1 MPFLEVDMMA
11 LEAVNSQNAG
21 ADEKPL
27 ATEITQSNAG
37 TTDHPDAKN
46 SKRELLYAFIVVFFG
61 ITAVS
66 LSQQNAISL
75 IPLKNLLKNELN
87 ADRAA
92 TAGFFFWLGLAW
104 YFKPFFGI
112 FTDAFPF
119 FGTRRKSYVVTG
131 AILSVAGFIALIYTP
146 HRYADLLAMCIAI
159 NVFMVITST
168 AVGGFMTEKAQ
179 SFKASGRF
187 ASVFQV
193 AYQTAGVVGGPLG
206 GILATVAFGWTNAAS
221 AAIMFLPIPAAIFFL
236 KEKHIHIDSEK
247 LLGDAGTQLKKIVKA
262 KTMWAAAGFSF
273 LFYFAPGIQTA
284 LFYRQQDVLHMSTKQ
299 QGLMMFLN
307 GFFAILTAI
316 IYGGYAAKRW
326 NLRRLL
332 IWCIVAGAVSQMGYA
347 FYNSMNQ
354 AYIIEIIWGLG
365 WAAADMALSDLYMRA
380 TPAGSEALGFSLM
393 VSVRNL
399 SLFGADWLGA
409 KAMES
414 YHIHFS
420 TMAIA
425 NGLISLIAVPFVF
438 LLPGFIVDQRDSRT
452 EAESAPSTV
461 W

>member
-1 MPFLEVDMMA
+1 M
-11 LEAVNSQNAG
+11 
-21 ADEKPL
+21 
-27 ATEITQSNAG
+27 ATEISQPDAG
-37 TTDHPDAKN
+37 TPGRQDTKE

-61 ITAVS
+61 ITAVT
-66 LSQQNAISL
+66 LSQQNAIGL
-75 IPLKNLLKNELN
+75 IPLKNLLKNELHE
-87 ADRAA
+87 DRAA

-119 FGTRRKSYVVTG
+119 FGTRRKSYIVTG
-131 AILSVAGFIALIYTP
+131 AILSVASFIVLIYTP
-146 HRYADLLAMCIAI
+146 HRYASLLAMCIAI

-187 ASVFQV
+187 ASVFQI

-206 GILATVAFGWTNAAS
+206 GMLAAMAFGWTSAAS

-236 KEKHIHIDSEK
+236 KEKRINIDSQQR
-247 LLGDAGTQLKKIVKA
+247 LGDARKQLAKIAKA

-273 LFYFAPGIQTA
+273 FFYFAPGISTA

-299 QGLMMFLN
+299 QGVMLFLN
-307 GFFAILTAI
+307 GIFAILTAI
-316 IYGGYAAKRW
+316 VYGSYAAKRW
-326 NLRRLL
+326 NLRKLL
-332 IWCIVAGAVSQMGYA
+332 VWCIVGGAVAQMGYA
-347 FYNSMNQ
+347 FYNSMDQ
-354 AYIIEIIWGLG
+354 AYIIESLWGLG
-365 WAAADMALSDLYMRA
+365 WASADMALTDLYMRA

-399 SLFGADWLGA
+399 SIFGADWLGS
-409 KAMES
+409 KAMDA

-438 LLPGFIVDQRDSRT
+438 LLPGFIVDRRDSQEET
-452 EAESAPSTV
+452 EAIPLSAGRVPLEE
-461 W
+461 

>member
-1 MPFLEVDMMA
+1 
-11 LEAVNSQNAG
+11 
-21 ADEKPL
+21 L
-27 ATEITQSNAG
+27 ATETKNNVG
-37 TTDHPDAKN
+37 PTDRPDAKN
-46 SKRELLYAFIVVFFG
+46 SQRELLYAFIVVFFG
-61 ITAVS
+61 ITAVT

-75 IPLKNLLKNELN
+75 IPLKNLLKNELHE
-87 ADRAA
+87 DRAA
-92 TAGFFFWLGLAW
+92 TAAFFFWLGLAW
-104 YFKPFFGI
+104 YLKPFFGI

-119 FGTRRKSYVVTG
+119 FGTRRKSYIVTG
-131 AILSVAGFIALIYTP
+131 ALLSVATFIALIFTP
-146 HRYADLLAMCIAI
+146 HRYVPLLAMCVAV

-168 AVGGFMTEKAQ
+168 AVGGFMTETAQ

-193 AYQTAGVVGGPLG
+193 AYQTAGVAGIPLG
-206 GILATVAFGWTNAAS
+206 GFLAAQAFGWTNAAS

-236 KEKHIHIDSEK
+236 KEKRINVDRKK
-247 LLGDAGTQLKKIVKA
+247 LLGDAGKQLTRIVKA

-284 LFYRQQDVLHMSTKQ
+284 LFYRQQDVLHMSTRQ
-299 QGLMMFLN
+299 QGLMGFLN
-307 GFFAILTAI
+307 GIFGMLTAL

-326 NLRRLL
+326 NLRKLL
-332 IWCIVAGAVSQMGYA
+332 LWCIVAGAVAQMGYA
-347 FYNSMNQ
+347 FYNSMPQ
-354 AYIIEIIWGLG
+354 AYIIESFWGLG
-365 WAAADMALSDLYMRA
+365 WASADMALSDLYMRA

-409 KAMES
+409 KAMEA

-438 LLPGFIVDQRDSRT
+438 LLPGFIVDQKDSRA
-452 EAESAPSTV
+452 EAEAVPASGKALLEE
-461 W
+461 

>member
-1 MPFLEVDMMA
+1 MC
-11 LEAVNSQNAG
+11 
-21 ADEKPL
+21 
-27 ATEITQSNAG
+27 
-37 TTDHPDAKN
+37 
-46 SKRELLYAFIVVFFG
+46 
-61 ITAVS
+61 
-66 LSQQNAISL
+66 
-75 IPLKNLLKNELN
+75 
-87 ADRAA
+87 
-92 TAGFFFWLGLAW
+92 
-104 YFKPFFGI
+104 
-112 FTDAFPF
+112 
-119 FGTRRKSYVVTG
+119 VT
-131 AILSVAGFIALIYTP
+131 
-146 HRYADLLAMCIAI
+146 I

-179 SFKASGRF
+179 SLKASGRF
-187 ASVFQV
+187 ASVFQI

-206 GILATVAFGWTNAAS
+206 GILATMAFGWTNAVS

-236 KEKHIHIDSEK
+236 KEKRIHIDAEK
-247 LLGDAGTQLKKIVKA
+247 LLGDAGKQLTKIVKA

-299 QGLMMFLN
+299 QGVMMFLN
-307 GFFAILTAI
+307 GIFAMLTAI

-326 NLRRLL
+326 NLRKMLL
-332 IWCIVAGAVSQMGYA
+332 WCIVAGAVSQMGYA

-354 AYIIEIIWGLG
+354 AYLIEIIWGLG
-365 WAAADMALSDLYMRA
+365 WASADMGLTDLYMRA

-409 KAMES
+409 KAMDA
-414 YHIHFS
+414 YHFHFS

-438 LLPGFIVDQRDSRT
+438 LLPGFIVDHRDSRA
-452 EAESAPSTV
+452 EAEATPSTGKV
-461 W
+461 PLEE